1 MNVIMKFGGTSVA
14 DAEAMGRVL
23 GIVRRQLADSPRDKP
38 PVVVVSA
45 MSKVTDRLI
54 ETGRLA
60 GEGDAE
66 GAARLL
72 GELLERHLQVAGGL
86 IGSDGALA
94 GLAQTLRGDF
104 SGLTGEIRRLAAAGE
119 VPPRAVLAMMPRG
132 ILGFI
137 FMIAIFY
144 GWIWA
149 IEKNR
154 DSSLGVGLM
163 LGFTFF
169 LGLLLAP
176 LLSRIL
182 GMGNGAS
189 LVALAAGG
197 TAAVFFAMAGIA
209 TTTKRDFSSMAK
221 FLVAGVVVAMVLVVA
236 NAFFQSPAMHLAIL
250 AIFIPL
256 SAMLMLYQINQV
268 VRGGETNYISAALS
282 IYISIYNL
290 FSSLLQLLGIFGS
303 SDD

>member
-1 MNVIMKFGGTSVA
+1 MAEMPFGVRSGTAVA
-14 DAEAMGRVL
+14 GTQNRVL
-23 GIVRRQLADSPRDKP
+23 RNTYLLLAISLIPT
-38 PVVVVSA
+38 VVGA
-45 MSKVTDRLI
+45 M
-54 ETGRLA
+54 
-60 GEGDAE
+60 
-66 GAARLL
+66 
-72 GELLERHLQVAGGL
+72 
-86 IGSDGALA
+86 IGM
-94 GLAQTLRGDF
+94 T
-104 SGLTGEIRRLAAAGE
+104 
-119 VPPRAVLAMMPRG
+119 PAVLAMMPRG

-137 FMIAIFY
+137 VMIAIFY

-209 TTTKRDFSSMAK
+209 TTTKRDLGSMAK

-290 FSSLLQLLGIFGS
+290 FSSLLQLLGIFGG